1 MNISINMPGQNRIR
15 DSKKY
20 LDNGVKYVDEKWTNL
35 GVLSVFGHAIEENGV
50 ITDFAF
56 TGPDGTNVERVL
68 KDIPKEFLDKLLEA
82 AYLDNAERIG
92 TNLDELIAKRRNVV
106 EEAGEEASTNDKDA
120 AKDDLL
126 KPCKPIYVFSEL
138 DMRSFFPRFVR
149 SVLKRE
155 NVAMQGKTLWATSKK
170 DEEGRELI
178 KPPVKVPFWNKNIIN
193 PSFFFGM
200 GKKYQYGNILHRQIM
215 QVANILILNNINPD
229 EFCEIVPNG
238 YVPKNYTLE
247 DIIAMGSDVENIE
260 VPVPTFEVQVVPV
273 PTVEFPVVPVP
284 IIEVPVQTVEVPV
297 VPVPTNEI
305 QDTSEMY
312 AIVVESLDDA
322 VFHLESIPDN
332 IAMENDNEEI
342 EPVDTGLGENENQ
355 VNIDQNVNTPAKDGP
370 VVYGTHL

>member
-1 MNISINMPGQNRIR
+1 MPGQNRIR

-155 NVAMQGKTLWATSKK
+155 NVAMQEKTLWATLKK
-170 DEEGRELI
+170 MR
-178 KPPVKVPFWNKNIIN
+178 
-193 PSFFFGM
+193 
-200 GKKYQYGNILHRQIM
+200 R
-215 QVANILILNNINPD
+215 
-229 EFCEIVPNG
+229 
-238 YVPKNYTLE
+238 
-247 DIIAMGSDVENIE
+247 VEN
-260 VPVPTFEVQVVPV
+260 
-273 PTVEFPVVPVP
+273 
-284 IIEVPVQTVEVPV
+284 
-297 VPVPTNEI
+297 
-305 QDTSEMY
+305 
-312 AIVVESLDDA
+312 
-322 VFHLESIPDN
+322 
-332 IAMENDNEEI
+332 
-342 EPVDTGLGENENQ
+342 
-355 VNIDQNVNTPAKDGP
+355 
-370 VVYGTHL
+370 